1 MTAGNLRYTVV
12 VRHPQTGEATALVA
26 GQPVPD
32 WATDLVHADDLEP
45 KVAAKKAATSK
56 KN

>member
-1 MTAGNLRYTVV
+1 MTAGSLRYTIV
-12 VRHPQTGEATALVA
+12 VRHPDTGEATAVVA

-32 WATDLVHADDLEP
+32 WAEGLVHADDLEP
-45 KVAAKKAATSK
+45 KVAAKKAAPSK

>member
-1 MTAGNLRYTVV
+1 MTAGDLRYTVV
-12 VRHPQTGEATALVA
+12 VRHPDNGEATALVA

-32 WATDLVHADDLEP
+32 WATELVHADDLEP